1 MKRIAV
7 EKRFLKFFV
16 EVKKQKQKQEQNII
30 NTFEVRRYDIHIFS
44 VMKITNVQIY
54 LSPYKFL
61 SSRDVATGSIIELD
75 FDLGNAPVAS
85 IPSERF
91 FFIRRFCCLFLDTV
105 GGYGDVFNLV

>member
-1 MKRIAV
+1 MNATFINIFPAFTLRKRIAV

-16 EVKKQKQKQEQNII
+16 EVKKQEQNII

-61 SSRDVATGSIIELD
+61 SSRDVATGSITELD
-75 FDLGNAPVAS
+75 FDLGSAPVAS
-85 IPSERF
+85 IPSERGF
-91 FFIRRFCCLFLDTV
+91 FH
-105 GGYGDVFNLV
+105 

>member
-54 LSPYKFL
+54 LSPFL

-85 IPSERF
+85 IPSERGF
-91 FFIRRFCCLFLDTV
+91 FH
-105 GGYGDVFNLV
+105 

>member
-1 MKRIAV
+1 MNATFINIFPAFTLRKRIAV

-61 SSRDVATGSIIELD
+61 SSRDVATGSITELD
-75 FDLGNAPVAS
+75 FDLGSAPVAS
-85 IPSERF
+85 IPSERGF
-91 FFIRRFCCLFLDTV
+91 FH
-105 GGYGDVFNLV
+105 

>member
-16 EVKKQKQKQEQNII
+16 EVKKQEQNII

-85 IPSERF
+85 IPSERSF
-91 FFIRRFCCLFLDTV
+91 FH
-105 GGYGDVFNLV
+105 

>member
-1 MKRIAV
+1 MKRTAV

-61 SSRDVATGSIIELD
+61 SSRDVATGSITELD
-75 FDLGNAPVAS
+75 FDLGSAPVAS
-85 IPSERF
+85 IPSERGF
-91 FFIRRFCCLFLDTV
+91 FH
-105 GGYGDVFNLV
+105 

>member
-16 EVKKQKQKQEQNII
+16 EVKKQEQNII

-85 IPSERF
+85 IPSERGF
-91 FFIRRFCCLFLDTV
+91 FH
-105 GGYGDVFNLV
+105 

>member
-16 EVKKQKQKQEQNII
+16 EVKKQEQNII

-61 SSRDVATGSIIELD
+61 SSRDVATGSITELD
-75 FDLGNAPVAS
+75 FDLGSAPVAS
-85 IPSERF
+85 IPSERVF
-91 FFIRRFCCLFLDTV
+91 FH
-105 GGYGDVFNLV
+105 

>member
-75 FDLGNAPVAS
+75 FDLGERACS
-85 IPSERF
+85 IYSIRTGF
-91 FFIRRFCCLFLDTV
+91 FSL
-105 GGYGDVFNLV
+105 GDFVVNFWTQSVDMETYLI